1 MVGAASVTPSHSEK
15 GSEEGGMKAQR
26 GSPGPGPYDHGLMVT
41 TAPQARGACVHR
53 EHSRSDGE
61 LLLLALLQLS

>member
-1 MVGAASVTPSHSEK
+1 
-15 GSEEGGMKAQR
+15 MKAQR

-41 TAPQARGACVHR
+41 TAPQAQGACVHR